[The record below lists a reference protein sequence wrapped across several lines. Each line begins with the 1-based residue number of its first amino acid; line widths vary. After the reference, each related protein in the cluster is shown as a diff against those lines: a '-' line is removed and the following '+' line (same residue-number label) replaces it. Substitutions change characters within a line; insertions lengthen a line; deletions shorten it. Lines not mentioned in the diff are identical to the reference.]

1 LTKGNLNF
9 TIIPR
14 FGFYLAGLFGGTMFR
29 RIKSKSI
36 ALGLILAFLM
46 FGSPYLLQSQ
56 SKDTGSIKGLIF
68 AKDGTTPYPGAVV
81 TVKNVTTG
89 QEYQSKATDS
99 QGAFLIEGLPKGV
112 YVFGVSTPEGTFN
125 SDNLIGVEPGKT
137 SKISIALTMFDAK
150 TKAAAHEIYK
160 DQSKSGEALVGKVVG
175 FSSAS
180 KIAQV
185 FILRGFVKIDDRLRV
200 TGPATNF
207 HQDLK
212 VLKLGDTDVK
222 QAYAGQTAFIQFEY
236 NAIPDDLVYVI
247 CKKGGFP
254 LFLMPL
260 GIAAI
265 VAGVGAI
272 TPTVECDPCN
282 EVSTFRKKK

>member
-1 LTKGNLNF
+1 
-9 TIIPR
+9 
-14 FGFYLAGLFGGTMFR
+14 MFK

-56 SKDTGSIKGLIF
+56 GKDTGNIKGLIF

-81 TVKNVTTG
+81 TVKNVATE
-89 QEYQSKATDS
+89 QKYQSKATDS
-99 QGAFLIEGLPKGV
+99 KGAFLIEGLPKGV

-125 SDNLIGVEPGKT
+125 SENLIGVEPGKT

-150 TKAAAHEIYK
+150 TKAAAHEIYQ
-160 DQSKSGEALVGKVVG
+160 DQSKSGEALVGKVVS
-175 FSSAS
+175 FDPAS
-180 KIAQV
+180 KTAEV
-185 FILRGFVKIDDRLRV
+185 FILRGFVRINDRLRIK
-200 TGPATNF
+200 GDETNF

-212 VLKLGDTDVK
+212 VLKLGNTNVK
-222 QAYAGQTAFIQFEY
+222 QAFAGQTAFIRFEY

-254 LFLMPL
+254 IFLMPL

-265 VAGVGAI
+265 VAGAGAI
-272 TPTVECDPCN
+272 ITTGKTDDTK

>member
-1 LTKGNLNF
+1 
-9 TIIPR
+9 
-14 FGFYLAGLFGGTMFR
+14 MFK

-36 ALGLILAFLM
+36 AIGLILAFLM

-81 TVKNVTTG
+81 TVKNVETG
-89 QEYQSKATDS
+89 QEYQSKATNS
-99 QGAFLIEGLPKGV
+99 QGAFLVEGLPKGM

-125 SDNLIGVEPGKT
+125 SENLIGVEPGKT

-150 TKAAAHEIYK
+150 TKVAAQEILK
-160 DQSKSGEALVGKVVG
+160 DQSKSGEALVGKVVS
-175 FSSAS
+175 FNPAS
-180 KIAQV
+180 KIAEV
-185 FILRGFVKIDDRLRV
+185 FLLRGFVKINDRLRIKGV
-200 TGPATNF
+200 DTDF
-207 HQDLK
+207 YQDLK
-212 VLKLGDTDVK
+212 ILKLGTTNVK
-222 QAYAGQTAFIQFEY
+222 QAFAGQTAFIQFEY
-236 NAIPDDLVYVI
+236 NAIPEDLVYVI

-254 LFLMPL
+254 IFLMPL

-265 VAGVGAI
+265 VAGAGLIVTTG
-272 TPTVECDPCN
+272 TDETT